1 MFKKNKVAISVA
13 TGILGIV
20 GGITSVQAVH
30 VNPEGTGQV
39 LLFPYFNAQEG
50 YVTNI
55 NLVNSTDQTKAVRIR
70 FNEGKTSKDVLD
82 FNIYM
87 SPQDVWT
94 GSIQQ
99 DEDGVGSISTTDR
112 SCTYPEEM
120 AATCADPGCESR
132 RSFIGHKMFVDVSA
146 EDTLE
151 GYVEVI
157 EMGEVEDGTIAAGA
171 LHNAGKPSSCSA
183 VANGVAKAVINNVEV
198 LSPPGGGLFGSSAI
212 IDVANGTANAIDP
225 VAIDNYSRVPQ
236 HTLPDDPIH
245 FDLPSLAS
253 GSVSTSEVL
262 VPGAN
267 SSNPTWVTTT
277 WDTLENDPCLNDG
290 DPATP
295 ACGLNPYP
303 IAHALLSRNIM
314 NEYFVD
320 PSTGYDGHTDWV
332 VTFPMKKLGIF
343 NRHTV
348 EQLKKVK
355 SLDRNYKGAYVCE
368 DERGAQITP
377 EDLGN
382 NDCKRYPD
390 IRASF
395 DRDIYDR
402 EETRIKDANFSPN
415 QVIPRVLEREV
426 NVLTFTSTDSNYNS
440 SKTALLS
447 NHKLPE
453 GKRAANEKGIL
464 DKAGKY
470 DLDDFVNVSKFVSGW
485 SRMTYANDYWLSL
498 WWPQTETRVCKINGN
513 TQMPLSALAIDT
525 YSKLVTLNGVE
536 YLSQDKVVLTDTAVR
551 PLWGND
557 GDKVNPDSTGNPI
570 DPETGLKFV
579 PTEFKK
585 LGADNMIFRMLLD
598 KDGNALDR
606 DGNIANKDVYSQD
619 GNKFYDKNGNELI
632 NPKNIPLLNPQ
643 YRKITAGECPWIS
656 ADHGFKITDGIYNG
670 VPSTGFALIQGNVKS
685 GATSLFGD
693 VLPHKKM
700 QGVDDYV
707 RIRSE
712 SDPKK

>member
-94 GSIQQ
+94 GSIQK
-99 DEDGVGSISTTDR
+99 DANGVGSISTTDR

-120 AATCADPGCESR
+120 AATCADPGCESEQA
-132 RSFIGHKMFVDVSA
+132 FKGYQMFTNVTA

-157 EMGEVEDGTIAAGA
+157 EMGEVKDGAIAAGA
-171 LHNAGKPSSCSA
+171 LHNAGKPSNCSA
-183 VANGVAKAVINNVEV
+183 VANGAVK
-198 LSPPGGGLFGSSAI
+198 LSRTGLNPPAGGLFGSSAI

-225 VAIDNYSRVPQ
+225 VALDNYSKSSQ
-236 HTLPDDPIH
+236 HTLPDDPLN
-245 FDLPSLAS
+245 FDIPSLAS
-253 GSVSTSEVL
+253 GDVMTSEVL

-267 SSNPTWVTTT
+267 NSNPTWVTTL
-277 WDTLENDPCLNDG
+277 WNKLENDPCLNDG
-290 DPATP
+290 DPITP

-303 IAHALLSRNIM
+303 VAHALLSRNIM

-343 NRHTV
+343 NRHSE
-348 EQLKKVK
+348 EQLTKVK
-355 SLDRNYKGAYVCE
+355 VLDSSNKPTGEYVCE
-368 DERGAQITP
+368 DAHGAQIKP
-377 EDLGN
+377 QDLGN

-390 IRASF
+390 VRASF

-415 QVIPRVLEREV
+415 VFIPRVLEREV
-426 NVLTFTSTDSNYNS
+426 NVLTFTSKDKDYNS
-440 SKTALLS
+440 TKTALVS
-447 NHKLPE
+447 NHMLPA
-453 GKRAANEKGIL
+453 GKTRTANEKGVL
-464 DKAGKY
+464 DPAGKY
-470 DLDDFVNVSKFVSGW
+470 DLDDFVNVNNFVSGW
-485 SRMTYANDYWLSL
+485 SRMTYANDYWLSM
-498 WWPQTETRVCKINGN
+498 WWPHTETRVCKVDYKTGLILNTAPINPYKTLM
-513 TQMPLSALAIDT
+513 TQDNSAHYLALDGT
-525 YSKLVTLNGVE
+525 VLVDNGM
-536 YLSQDKVVLTDTAVR
+536 R
-551 PLWGND
+551 PL
-557 GDKVNPDSTGNPI
+557 V
-570 DPETGLKFV
+570 DPKT
-579 PTEFKK
+579 
-585 LGADNMIFRMLLD
+585 
-598 KDGNALDR
+598 
-606 DGNIANKDVYSQD
+606 
-619 GNKFYDKNGNELI
+619 GNELVDKDDKATTWLGSTSERS
-632 NPKNIPLLNPQ
+632 NTNDTLPS
-643 YRKITAGECPWIS
+643 CPWES
-656 ADHGFKITDGIYNG
+656 ADNGFGITNGIYNG

-693 VLPHKKM
+693 VLPHKKT
-700 QGVDDYV
+700 QGTDTY
-707 RIRSE
+707 IRVHSE
-712 SDPKK
+712 SDAK